1 MSLAKLSKKK
11 VHEEIKREAR
21 VLGLHAGT
29 AEIIADK
36 VTDKVMAWSKKR
48 SMITENDLN
57 QKLARE
63 IKKYNE
69 DLAYLFESK
78 DKII

>member
-11 VHEEIKREAR
+11 IHEDIKREAT
-21 VLGLHAGT
+21 VLGIHPGT

-36 VTDKVMAWSKKR
+36 VTEKVILWSKKR
-48 SMITENDLN
+48 SMITEDDLN
-57 QKLARE
+57 QKLAKE
-63 IKKYNE
+63 IKKFNE

-78 DKII
+78 GKII

>member
-57 QKLARE
+57 QKLAKE

>member
-11 VHEEIKREAR
+11 VHEDIKREAK
-21 VLGLHAGT
+21 VLGIHPGT

-36 VTDKVMAWSKKR
+36 VTEKVITWSKKR
-48 SMITENDLN
+48 SMITEDDLN
-57 QKLARE
+57 QKLAKE
-63 IKKYNE
+63 IKKFNE

-78 DKII
+78 GKII

>member
-1 MSLAKLSKKK
+1 MSVKLSKKK
-11 VHEEIKREAR
+11 IHEEIKQEAR
-21 VLGLHAGT
+21 VLGLHSGT

-36 VTDKVMAWSKKR
+36 VTDKIMAWGEKR
-48 SMITENDLN
+48 SMITEDDLN
-57 QKLARE
+57 ARLSKE

-78 DKII
+78 GKVI

>member
-1 MSLAKLSKKK
+1 MGTAKLSKKK

-21 VLGLHAGT
+21 VLGIHSGT

-36 VTDKVMAWSKKR
+36 VTEKIMSWSKKR
-48 SMITENDLN
+48 AVITEKDLN
-57 QKLARE
+57 TRLAKE

>member
-1 MSLAKLSKKK
+1 MGMAKLSKKK
-11 VHEEIKREAR
+11 IHEDIKREAR
-21 VLGLHAGT
+21 VLSIHPGT

-36 VTDKVMAWSKKR
+36 VTEKIMAWSKKR
-48 SMITENDLN
+48 SIITEDDLN
-57 QKLARE
+57 TRLAKE

-78 DKII
+78 GKII